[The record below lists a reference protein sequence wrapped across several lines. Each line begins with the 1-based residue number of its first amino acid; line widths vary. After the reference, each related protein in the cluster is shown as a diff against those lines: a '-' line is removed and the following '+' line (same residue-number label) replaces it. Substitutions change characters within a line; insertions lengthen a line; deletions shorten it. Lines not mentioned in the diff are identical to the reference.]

1 MASSHTCYH
10 TAAWCIPKRIQPAPA
25 GARRPIACV
34 QIILMCY
41 VLYSRL
47 CVFAEHDRHLRL
59 RENEC
64 MNFWERLSE
73 EQSKLVMP
81 PTQGIAAATDNP

>member
-1 MASSHTCYH
+1 
-10 TAAWCIPKRIQPAPA
+10 
-25 GARRPIACV
+25 
-34 QIILMCY
+34 MCY